1 MTPLHHAAMKGEVE
15 ILQMLIEAGSEL
27 NTQDK
32 VNESS
37 RSSVYV
43 TISLVFCMCVCVRS
57 CMCLSVYVCERELT
71 CTSAHQLMHMNAFM
85 HIPVHT

>member
-43 TISLVFCMCVCVRS
+43 TISLVYCVCVRS
-57 CMCLSVYVCERELT
+57 CMCLSVYVY
-71 CTSAHQLMHMNAFM
+71 AHAHLPTNLR
-85 HIPVHT
+85 T